1 MKNIEKL
8 KNFINFY
15 LVAYLNVCYTNYTN
29 SDEDAVNCVNH
40 ILNEMLN
47 NQHLYHSN
55 HKISRNIE
63 IFRER
68 YFKGKTY
75 KEISLEYGISQ
86 NMVRIVCKKTMRRIT
101 EFSFILK
108 NEEIRK
114 KYPPK
119 MDYDKLENL
128 QLETRTYNVLMR
140 EGYTKIYEVVDDL
153 ENHPDKIKNLRNL
166 GNKSFEDLVNK
177 INKYKNNGEM

>member
-1 MKNIEKL
+1 
-8 KNFINFY
+8 
-15 LVAYLNVCYTNYTN
+15 
-29 SDEDAVNCVNH
+29 
-40 ILNEMLN
+40 
-47 NQHLYHSN
+47 
-55 HKISRNIE
+55 
-63 IFRER
+63 
-68 YFKGKTY
+68 
-75 KEISLEYGISQ
+75 
-86 NMVRIVCKKTMRRIT
+86 
-101 EFSFILK
+101 
-108 NEEIRK
+108 
-114 KYPPK
+114 